1 MKRKITKAVIP
12 AAGMGTRLLP
22 ATKSQPKEM
31 LPVVDRPVMHYVVN
45 EALSAGLDDILIITG
60 KHKRSIED
68 YFDTFYEL
76 ENHLKKSGKEK
87 MLERVR
93 EISNMADIH
102 YVRQKE
108 PKGLGDSIRYAKKH
122 VGDNPFVL
130 LLGDTI
136 TRPNCTKE
144 LIDLYQKYEKSI
156 TAVEKVPEDK
166 VNLYGVISGEK
177 GEDNVYQIDDLIE
190 KPPVDEAPSNLAILG
205 RYLLTPNI
213 FDALEEVGPGKGGD
227 VQLTDALRLIDEQ
240 YAYYYEGTR
249 YDIGNKKDYIKTTI
263 DLAIKEELGE
273 ELKEWIKDN
282 YFRGD

>member
-1 MKRKITKAVIP
+1 MNKKVNKAVIP

-31 LPVVDRPVMHYVVN
+31 LPIVDRPVMHYVVD

-68 YFDTFYEL
+68 YFDTFFEL
-76 ENHLKKSGKEK
+76 ESHLKESGKKE
-87 MLERVR
+87 MLKKVK
-93 EISNMADIH
+93 EISNMVDIH

-122 VGDNPFVL
+122 VGNNPFVL

-144 LIDLYQKYEKSI
+144 LIDLYQKYERSI
-156 TAVEKVPEDK
+156 TAVESVPKDK

-177 GEDNVYQIDDLIE
+177 TEENVYKVDDLVE
-190 KPPVDEAPSNLAILG
+190 KPPVDEAPTNLAILG
-205 RYLLTPNI
+205 RYVLTSDI

-227 VQLTDALRLIDEQ
+227 VQLTDALGLLDEQ
-240 YAYYYEGTR
+240 YAYYYEGKR
-249 YDIGNKKDYIKTTI
+249 YDIGNKEDYIKTTI
-263 DLAIKEELGE
+263 DLAIKEEFGD
-273 ELKEWIKDN
+273 ELKEWIKNN
-282 YFRGD
+282 YFKGD